1 MLRSNNDKKKGQTT
15 PLMRTKPRWRKK
27 KKHLVRIIQ
36 SAPTHCPNYYNL
48 SYLYHCHS
56 ILTGCIG
63 KGSIS
68 LENKT
73 TQHHLHY
80 RPPPPISVQNL
91 NFPFCR
97 NMSHMYFPLLNLQW
111 NCQRWKFMA
120 FMKIYPGPATA
131 SPIHEYMHICKCLID
146 TQTKTIFLKVFVYI
160 L

>member
-56 ILTGCIG
+56 TLTGCIG

-73 TQHHLHY
+73 THHHLHY
-80 RPPPPISVQNL
+80 RPPLPPFLSKIWISLFVEIWVTCFSPCWICSGIANAGNL
-91 NFPFCR
+91 WL
-97 NMSHMYFPLLNLQW
+97 S
-111 NCQRWKFMA
+111 WKFTRDPPQLA
-120 FMKIYPGPATA
+120 PYTNICIYVNA
-131 SPIHEYMHICKCLID
+131 
-146 TQTKTIFLKVFVYI
+146 
-160 L
+160 